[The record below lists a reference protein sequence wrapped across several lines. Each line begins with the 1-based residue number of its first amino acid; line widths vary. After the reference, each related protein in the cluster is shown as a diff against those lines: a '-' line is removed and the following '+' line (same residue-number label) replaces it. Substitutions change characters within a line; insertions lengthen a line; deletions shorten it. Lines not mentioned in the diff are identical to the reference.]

1 MCKNENVFL
10 FLWLML
16 PGVSILLLLM
26 TNESE
31 NVLNSWGSVCQVLS
45 SSCCPLVHMYCFPVG
60 DLVPNVIV
68 VAKKGGRL

>member
-1 MCKNENVFL
+1 
-10 FLWLML
+10 ML

-26 TNESE
+26 TCESE
-31 NVLNSWGSVCQVLS
+31 NVLYSWGCVCQVPS

-68 VAKKGGRL
+68 VARKGGRL